1 MDFVFGENALES
13 VYAWSIPLHASVIL
27 AEMIYSSVA
36 QANLYSRKDLF
47 TNIYLALM
55 NFSLDLLM
63 KAFAMGVMF
72 FFYSFR
78 IFDFD
83 MGTWYYWVFC
93 FMATDLAYYFHHLVD
108 HKSRAFW
115 AVHITHHNSEY
126 FNLTTG
132 FRSPVFQPLYRYLFF
147 SPLAFLGLNP
157 WSIMVCY
164 AVGQVYGTWVHT
176 QTVKK
181 MGFLEYIL
189 VTPSHH
195 RVHHG
200 CNIKYLDKNMG
211 MVFIFW
217 DKIFG
222 TFEPE
227 DPKVP
232 VKFGIYPKMPDDGP
246 VTTLLYEWRKIAKDL
261 RQPNLTIKD
270 RFNYIFN
277 SPGWRH
283 DGKGKTVSDYQRE
296 YWAKKKAQARAKEA
310 HKGESKIA

>member
-55 NFSLDLLM
+55 NFSLDLIM

-115 AVHITHHNSEY
+115 
-126 FNLTTG
+126 
-132 FRSPVFQPLYRYLFF
+132 
-147 SPLAFLGLNP
+147 
-157 WSIMVCY
+157 
-164 AVGQVYGTWVHT
+164 
-176 QTVKK
+176 
-181 MGFLEYIL
+181 
-189 VTPSHH
+189 
-195 RVHHG
+195 
-200 CNIKYLDKNMG
+200 
-211 MVFIFW
+211 
-217 DKIFG
+217 
-222 TFEPE
+222 
-227 DPKVP
+227 
-232 VKFGIYPKMPDDGP
+232 
-246 VTTLLYEWRKIAKDL
+246 
-261 RQPNLTIKD
+261 
-270 RFNYIFN
+270 
-277 SPGWRH
+277 
-283 DGKGKTVSDYQRE
+283 
-296 YWAKKKAQARAKEA
+296 
-310 HKGESKIA
+310 

>member
-1 MDFVFGENALES
+1 
-13 VYAWSIPLHASVIL
+13 
-27 AEMIYSSVA
+27 
-36 QANLYSRKDLF
+36 
-47 TNIYLALM
+47 
-55 NFSLDLLM
+55 
-63 KAFAMGVMF
+63 
-72 FFYSFR
+72 
-78 IFDFD
+78 
-83 MGTWYYWVFC
+83 MGTWYYWVLC
-93 FMATDLAYYFHHLVD
+93 LLAPDLAYYFHHLVD

-147 SPLAFLGLNP
+147 SPLAFLGFNP
-157 WSIMVCY
+157 WTIMVCY

-200 CNIKYLDKNMG
+200 CNIKYLDRNMG

-246 VTTLLYEWRKIAKDL
+246 VTTLLYEWQKIAKDL
-261 RQPNLTIKD
+261 KQPNLTIKD

-283 DGKGKTVSDYQRE
+283 DGTGKTVKDYQRE
-296 YWAKKKAQARAKEA
+296 YWEKKNRKKE
-310 HKGESKIA
+310 KIHEKSA

>member
-1 MDFVFGENALES
+1 MMDYFMSENGLES
-13 VYAWSIPLHASVIL
+13 VYAWAVPVHAAVIL

-36 QANLYSRKDLF
+36 QAHLYSRKDLL

-55 NFSLDLLM
+55 NFGLDLVM

-78 IFDFD
+78 LIDFD
-83 MGTWYYWVFC
+83 MSTWYYWVLC
-93 FMATDLAYYFHHLVD
+93 FLATDLAYYFHHLVD

-147 SPLAFLGLNP
+147 SPLAFLGFNP
-157 WSIMVCY
+157 WTIMVCY
-164 AVGQVYGTWVHT
+164 AIGQVYGTWVHT

-200 CNIKYLDKNMG
+200 CNIKYLDRNMG

-246 VTTLLYEWRKIAKDL
+246 ITTLLYEWQKIAKDL
-261 RQPNLTIKD
+261 KQPNLTIKD

-283 DGKGKTVSDYQRE
+283 DGTGKTVKDYQKE
-296 YWAKKKAQARAKEA
+296 YWEKKNRKKEHVHEKSA
-310 HKGESKIA
+310 

>member
-1 MDFVFGENALES
+1 MNDFLTEDALGT
-13 VYAWSIPLHASVIL
+13 VYFWSMPLLITVIL
-27 AEMIYSSVA
+27 VEMVYSHLL
-36 QANLYSRKDLF
+36 QIGLHNRKDFF
-47 TNIYLALM
+47 TNLFLALL
-55 NFSLDLLM
+55 NFGLDVIM

-72 FFYSFR
+72 FFYQYKIISFNL
-78 IFDFD
+78 D
-83 MGTWYYWVFC
+83 TWYYWLFC
-93 FMATDLAYYFHHLVD
+93 FLATDLAYYFHHWVD
-108 HKSRAFW
+108 HRSRFFW

-147 SPLAFLGLNP
+147 SPLAFIGFNP

-164 AVGQVYGTWVHT
+164 AIGQVYGTLVHT

-195 RVHHG
+195 RVHHA

-211 MVFIFW
+211 TVFIIW
-217 DKIFG
+217 DRLFG
-222 TFEPE
+222 TFEAE

-232 VKFGIYPKMPDDGP
+232 VKFGIYPKMPDDRP
-246 VTTLLYEWRKIAKDL
+246 MTTLFYEWKKIWKDIQ
-261 RQPNLTIKD
+261 QPNLSFKQK
-270 RFNYIFN
+270 FNYIFN

-283 DGKGKTVSDYQRE
+283 DGNGKTVKQYQKE
-296 YWAKKKAQARAKEA
+296 YKNR
-310 HKGESKIA
+310 I